1 MCRCWFD
8 CMNYL
13 PVAVIKH
20 YNQAIDRRAY
30 FSLREWSVSVPDGW
44 RTWQQMQGTESLCL
58 NHKGKAE
65 KGR

>member
-1 MCRCWFD
+1 
-8 CMNYL
+8 MNSL

-20 YNQAIDRRAY
+20 YNQAIYGRAY
-30 FSLREWSVSVPDGW
+30 FSLWVWSVRVPDGW

-65 KGR
+65 KGK